1 MDERARQI
9 AAAGYAVI
17 NRYGLKRAS
26 MADIAEE
33 AGVSRQTVYNVFP
46 NREALL
52 VGVVT
57 HHFDTRWAAVWAATK
72 PGDDRRQRFEALLE
86 HLLVQ
91 PWKQMQEMPNSE
103 ELEIEIKSALD
114 THLADIQAETLR
126 RLCEFLLP
134 YEDVL
139 QSRGTSSEGLG
150 KMLHH
155 AMIGMKMCS
164 SCHNELESTTSTML
178 AGLMALTEPP
188 P

>member
-57 HHFDTRWAAVWAATK
+57 YHFDSRWEALWAAAK
-72 PGDDRRQRFEALLE
+72 PDDDRRHRFEALLE
-86 HLLVQ
+86 HLLIQ
-91 PWKQMQEMPNSE
+91 PWKQMQAMPNSE
-103 ELEIEIKSALD
+103 ELEIEVKSALE
-114 THLADIQAETLR
+114 THLAGVQAETQR

-134 YEDVL
+134 YEDIL
-139 QSRGTSSEGLG
+139 QARGTSSQGLG
-150 KMLHH
+150 QMLHH
-155 AMIGMKMCS
+155 SLIGLKMCS
-164 SCHNELESTTSTML
+164 SCPNDLESTTSTML
-178 AGLMALTEPP
+178 ACLMALTEDAG
-188 P
+188 